1 MAIQFYFVSSML
13 ILVLLSISSVE
24 GQGGGGGGV
33 IDVVAKFGAKADEK
47 TNPLLDAWKE
57 ARASTSPSK
66 IVITKGIYFL
76 SIATLVVLARLLLS
90 FKLKTL

>member
-1 MAIQFYFVSSML
+1 ML

-47 TNPLLDAWKE
+47 TDLTLDGPCKAPLELQIEGTVKA
-57 ARASTSPSK
+57 
-66 IVITKGIYFL
+66 
-76 SIATLVVLARLLLS
+76 LADPGA
-90 FKLKTL
+90 FEEPK

>member
-1 MAIQFYFVSSML
+1 MAIQFNFVSSML

-47 TNPLLDAWKE
+47 TDLSKV
-57 ARASTSPSK
+57 SK
-66 IVITKGIYFL
+66 ISYNVIV
-76 SIATLVVLARLLLS
+76 SR
-90 FKLKTL
+90 